1 MQIYAILSLKGGVAK
16 TTTALHL
23 ATCAAAQGKRAVVI
37 DADEERSAVRW
48 ASFVTDAM
56 PFQVVAGERDRL
68 AQQARALAQ
77 EGVVVF
83 IDTPPNNREILTR
96 AGMVATNV
104 IVPVVPTGLDI
115 DRMKPTLELLRD
127 VEATKGNL
135 DVAVLLTR
143 WDGRTLLAHEAEE
156 ALKDYPV
163 LGSRIRH
170 LTRYAQAFGTI
181 PTYLEEYESAWKEVS
196 NGN

>member
-1 MQIYAILSLKGGVAK
+1 MAIYAILSLKGGVAK

-23 ATCAAAQGKRAVVI
+23 ASCAAAEGKRVVVI

-48 ASFVTDAM
+48 ASFVTDPM
-56 PFQVVAGERDRL
+56 PFQVVPGERDRL
-68 AQQARALAQ
+68 AQQARTLEQ
-77 EGVVVF
+77 EGAVVI

-96 AGMVATNV
+96 SGMVASNV
-104 IVPVVPTGLDI
+104 LVPVVPTGLDV

-127 VEATKGNL
+127 VEATKGAL
-135 DVAVLLTR
+135 DVAILLTR
-143 WDGRTLLAHEAEE
+143 WDGRTVLAREAED
-156 ALKDYPV
+156 ALKEFPV
-163 LGSRIRH
+163 LNARIRY

-181 PTYLEEYESAWKEVS
+181 PSYLEEYMSAWKEIA